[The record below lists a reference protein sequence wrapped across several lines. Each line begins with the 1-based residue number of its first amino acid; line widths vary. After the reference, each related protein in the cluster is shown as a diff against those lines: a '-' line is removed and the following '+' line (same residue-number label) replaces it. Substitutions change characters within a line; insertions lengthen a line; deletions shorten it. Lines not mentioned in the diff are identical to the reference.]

1 MIIARS
7 LEELQSAVDAIKAG
21 GKTVGFVPTMGA
33 LHDGHLGLMKLAA
46 SKADVVS
53 VSIYVNPTQF
63 APNED
68 FDSYPRDVDGD
79 LAKLQTVG
87 VGLVY
92 LPRTEDMY
100 PNGTEI
106 TVKAG
111 KAAQGLESDF
121 RPHFFDGVAT
131 VVHRLFMQMRPDVAV
146 FGEKDYQQ
154 LQVIKEMTE
163 AENLTIEI
171 IGGETARDAEGLAL
185 SSRNAYLFGTEIAS
199 ARILNRVLRDVA
211 TVNEN
216 ERAATIENGIRKL
229 KDAGFDKIDYLTIKP
244 EWDRVLVAAWLGKT
258 RLIDNM
264 ALSA

>member
-7 LEELQSAVDAIKAG
+7 LEELQSAVDAIKAD
-21 GKTVGFVPTMGA
+21 GKTIGFVPTMGA

-46 SKADVVS
+46 THADVVS

-111 KAAQGLESDF
+111 KAA
-121 RPHFFDGVAT
+121 
-131 VVHRLFMQMRPDVAV
+131 
-146 FGEKDYQQ
+146 
-154 LQVIKEMTE
+154 
-163 AENLTIEI
+163 
-171 IGGETARDAEGLAL
+171 
-185 SSRNAYLFGTEIAS
+185 
-199 ARILNRVLRDVA
+199 
-211 TVNEN
+211 
-216 ERAATIENGIRKL
+216 
-229 KDAGFDKIDYLTIKP
+229 
-244 EWDRVLVAAWLGKT
+244 
-258 RLIDNM
+258 
-264 ALSA
+264 

>member
-1 MIIARS
+1 MIIAHS
-7 LEELQSAVDAIKAG
+7 LEELQSAVDAIKAD
-21 GKTVGFVPTMGA
+21 GKTIGFVPTMGA

-46 SKADVVS
+46 ARADVVS

-87 VGLVY
+87 VSLVY

-111 KAAQGLESDF
+111 QAAQGLESDF
-121 RPHFFDGVAT
+121 RPHFFDGVTT
-131 VVHRLFMQMRPDVAV
+131 VVHRLFSQMRPDVAV

-154 LQVIKEMTE
+154 LQVIREMTK
-163 AENLTIEI
+163 AEGLGIEI
-171 IGGETARDAEGLAL
+171 IGGQTARDAEGLAL
-185 SSRNAYLFGTEIAS
+185 SSRNAYLSGTEIAS
-199 ARILNRVLRDVA
+199 ARILNRVLRDIAA
-211 TVNEN
+211 TNEN
-216 ERAATIENGIRKL
+216 DRAAAIVSGISKL
-229 KDAGFDKIDYLTIKP
+229 QDAGFDKIDYLTTKSD
-244 EWDRVLVAAWLGKT
+244 WDRVLVAAWLGKT

-264 ALSA
+264 AIAT

>member
-7 LEELQSAVDAIKAG
+7 LEELQSAVDAIKAD
-21 GKTVGFVPTMGA
+21 GKTIGFVPTMGA

-46 SKADVVS
+46 THADVVS

-185 SSRNAYLFGTEIAS
+185 SSRNAYLSGTEIAR
-199 ARILNRVLRDVA
+199 ARILNRVLRDIA

-216 ERAATIENGIRKL
+216 ERATTIESGISKL

-264 ALSA
+264 ATSA